1 MNLENNIKGI
11 NKVNESIKKC
21 NDLNNFEIIFNPE
34 EDGVSKFLEEIK
46 IFGGVNV
53 LDKNVKNE
61 MINFSSI
68 IKNDD
73 KKLDSII
80 KWIEEKIKKK
90 NK

>member
-34 EDGVSKFLEEIK
+34 EDGVNKFLEEIK

-61 MINFSSI
+61 MINISSI

-80 KWIEEKIKKK
+80 K
-90 NK
+90 